1 LLSICIPAYTY
12 VDYTAEA
19 ISALL
24 SESEDFEVIV
34 VEDFDLVDANAEMHR
49 RIAHVRELLNSD
61 QRVVWQRNREIRTIQ
76 DNWNFTVALA
86 TRPYVKLMGAD
97 DRLRPGGVARIQTM
111 IRQAPEAQFHG
122 HLARIIDDMGRVT
135 RLQRPYI
142 RSRNF
147 LATRGAEALQ
157 LKLRQIARF
166 KEPACNVFTKAVWQQ
181 VGGYSKRFRFCFDI
195 DFNIRVMRENACY
208 LWNEYVVDLRRHA
221 GSDGAKLPSDLAAGE
236 LRQLIDEV
244 YEYIGDRLTPQDK
257 ASGEAWFTY
266 RLIELGLARY
276 RARPRE
282 CIDFLV
288 RNRGSIEF
296 SPSSMVRVVRTVMRR
311 AWFRDV
317 QCTLP

>member
-1 LLSICIPAYTY
+1 MLSICIPAYTY

-24 SESEDFEVIV
+24 SEPEDFEVIV
-34 VEDFDLVDANAEMHR
+34 VEDFDLVDTSAEMHG
-49 RIAHVRELLNSD
+49 RIALVRELLNSD
-61 QRVVWQRNREIRTIQ
+61 QRVVWQRNRETRSIQ
-76 DNWNFTVALA
+76 DNWNYTVSLA
-86 TRPYVKLMGAD
+86 RRPYVKLMGAD
-97 DRLRPGGVARIQTM
+97 DRLCPGGVAKIQTM
-111 IRQAPEAQFHG
+111 LREAPGAQFHG
-122 HLARIIDDMGRVT
+122 HLARIIDDTGHVI

-166 KEPACNVFTKAVWQQ
+166 KEPACNVFTKAVWHQI
-181 VGGYSKRFRFCFDI
+181 GGYSTRFRFCFDV

-221 GSDGAKLPSDLAAGE
+221 GSDGAKLPADLAAGE
-236 LRQLIDEV
+236 LRHLINEI
-244 YEYIGDRLTPQDK
+244 YGYIGDSLTPQDK
-257 ASGEAWFTY
+257 ASGEAWFIY

-276 RARPRE
+276 RTRPRE

-296 SPSSMVRVVRTVMRR
+296 SPSSMARAVRTLARR
-311 AWFRDV
+311 AWFKDV